1 MIFVQLAGAAALLAL
16 AVLISSFVPAAY
28 RLKNTV
34 DSLDDILG
42 RLKTTVDEVNK
53 ELMKVN
59 ETTESVQ
66 KAVSKIDN
74 IASLL
79 QDTVSSPLIKVAS
92 VGAGLSGAFRN
103 LRSGVRKASKTK

>member
-1 MIFVQLAGAAALLAL
+1 MIYVQLAGALALLAL
-16 AVLISSFVPAAY
+16 AVLIGSFVPAAY

-34 DSLDDILG
+34 DSLDDILVK
-42 RLKTTVDEVNK
+42 LKTTVDEVNK
-53 ELMKVN
+53 ELVKVN

-79 QDTVSSPLIKVAS
+79 QDTVSTPLIKMAS
-92 VGAGLSGAFRN
+92 YGAGI
-103 LRSGVRKASKTK
+103 SGVMKKFRGGERKGK

>member
-1 MIFVQLAGAAALLAL
+1 VIYVQLAGAIALLAL
-16 AVLISSFVPAAY
+16 AVLIAAFVPAAF

-34 DSLDDILG
+34 DSLDEILG
-42 RLKTTVDEVNK
+42 KLKTTVDEVNK

-66 KAVSKIDN
+66 KAVGRIDS

-79 QDTVSSPLIKVAS
+79 QDTVSSPLIKMAS
-92 VGAGLSGAFRN
+92 VGAGLTGALKNWR
-103 LRSGVRKASKTK
+103 GGPRKGK